1 MYENELYHHG
11 VKGQRWGIR
20 RFQNKDGS
28 LTRLGQKRAD
38 SAQKKAAKAEQKK
51 AKQAARAAKIAQ
63 SKENVKALFKVKS
76 TSNQSGNQVD
86 QSTNENNLNER
97 FRSMTGYNSK
107 SAGRGGVSELT
118 GLASI
123 AGVVGGGMA
132 LGNINNSK
140 LSKPEEFKGEKP
152 VRPVMPE
159 DVLTN
164 ASAMSDW
171 NKERGIYDK
180 MLKDYNSDKAEYNAK
195 MDKYKEAVNARFD
208 LAKSSLE
215 ATKNVSSN
223 VVRMMEN
230 ANRQKA
236 EKLASSLDLSSIST
250 KELRDYVDRYNAE
263 QSFRRVS
270 AEQMNSGRSKTMEI
284 LETIGAVASVGASV
298 AGAYAA
304 YKKIK
309 G

>member
-63 SKENVKALFKVKS
+63 GKENVKALFKVKS
-76 TSNQSGNQVD
+76 TSNQSGNQVG

-164 ASAMSDW
+164 ESAMKDW
-171 NKERGIYDK
+171 NKERGVYDK
-180 MLKDYNSDKAEYNAK
+180 MLKDYNADKSEYDAK
-195 MDKYKEAVNARFD
+195 MNKYKEAMNARFD

>member
-63 SKENVKALFKVKS
+63 GKENVKALFTVKS
-76 TSNQSGNQVD
+76 TSNQSGNQVG

-164 ASAMSDW
+164 ESAMKDW
-171 NKERGIYDK
+171 NKERGVYDK
-180 MLKDYNSDKAEYNAK
+180 MLKDYNADKSEYDAK
-195 MDKYKEAVNARFD
+195 MNKYKEAMNARFD